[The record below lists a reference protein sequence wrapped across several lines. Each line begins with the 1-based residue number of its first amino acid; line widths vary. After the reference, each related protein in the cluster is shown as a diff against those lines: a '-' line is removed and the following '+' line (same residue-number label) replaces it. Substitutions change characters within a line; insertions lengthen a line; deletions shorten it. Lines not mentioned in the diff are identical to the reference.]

1 METAGHHMK
10 TQHTYPRPF
19 GTPSDSIPKLRRS
32 STGRPAENHLKTCWT
47 SSGRTAEFQLGYH
60 LKTTTTP
67 RTSGDM
73 LDTTWD
79 STSTSLEDL
88 LCTSSETAHGDHPK
102 TWIKPGTSG
111 DVRDITR
118 RPVDTIKGSTWRAPE
133 DGITLG
139 TSGDLLNITRD
150 TTSTSLEDRLRSS
163 PGTAHGD
170 HLKTWI
176 KPGTFGDVRQLG
188 HHQYITGRPALLITW
203 DSTWRSP
210 EDLV

>member
-10 TQHTYPRPF
+10 TQHTYLRPF

-60 LKTTTTP
+60 LKT
-67 RTSGDM
+67 
-73 LDTTWD
+73 
-79 STSTSLEDL
+79 
-88 LCTSSETAHGDHPK
+88 
-102 TWIKPGTSG
+102 WIKPGTSG
-111 DVRDITR
+111 DVWDITR

-139 TSGDLLNITRD
+139 TSGDLLNITWD
-150 TTSTSLEDRLRSS
+150 TTSTSLEDLLWSS
-163 PGTAHGD
+163 HGD

-176 KPGTFGDVRQLG
+176 KPGTSGDVLR
-188 HHQYITGRPALLITW
+188 HHLKIHCRYPDTLWKITRRLVDIIKA
-203 DSTWRSP
+203 STWRAP
-210 EDLV
+210 EDGTTPGTSGDLLHCNWNVAQR